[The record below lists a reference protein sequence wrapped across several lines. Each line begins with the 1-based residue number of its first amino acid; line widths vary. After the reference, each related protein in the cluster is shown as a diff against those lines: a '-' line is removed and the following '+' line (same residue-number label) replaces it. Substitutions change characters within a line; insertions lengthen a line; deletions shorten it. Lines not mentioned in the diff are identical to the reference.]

1 MMCDN
6 CTRFMEDPIAFIENR
21 DALAKHAPMDV
32 KLPKFCEWTLI
43 DVMQNR
49 IYATFDSDAKL
60 TEFLKR
66 DDLSEIAQH
75 ILADRVLAATSN
87 RIKNLYERHELT
99 SAEYICLMKGSVRAE
114 MSTINPVTWNVINY
128 AEQEVET
135 LYKEL
140 YNAGV
145 HNKEFDKT
153 VELSEIF

>member
-6 CTRFMEDPIAFIENR
+6 CTSFIEDPISFIENR

-49 IYATFDSDAKL
+49 IYATFDNDVKL
-60 TEFLKR
+60 AGFLKR
-66 DDLSEIAQH
+66 NDLSEIAQR
-75 ILADRVLAATSN
+75 ILADRVIAATSS
-87 RIKNLYERHELT
+87 RIKNMYERHELT
-99 SAEYICLMKGSVRAE
+99 SLEYICLMKGSVRAE
-114 MSTINPVTWNVINY
+114 MSTINPVTWSVINY
-128 AEQEVET
+128 AEQEVES

-145 HNKEFDKT
+145 HNKEFDAK
-153 VELSEIF
+153 VELSGIF